1 MGEERRSS
9 GHAGVS
15 PVLDR
20 DGVSSGAASGNGF
33 RGIDSVSLVVGKLAL
48 GYWNDY
54 PVASLLA
61 EWNLPLAILS
71 VVLGVAGK
79 GKGRWLLLVG
89 AGCLVLVWI
98 TAIVHWPASTSGWIG
113 LSFRPQSCPGAN
125 VKSGYFVN
133 SWYLYVLDVD
143 WSHRRFLLEDSRV

>member
-1 MGEERRSS
+1 MLFFMLILWGMAEWGGWGERDERPVTREFRQYLIVTGLVAALLPATVFVVLIVSRS
-9 GHAGVS
+9 
-15 PVLDR
+15 PP
-20 DGVSSGAASGNGF
+20 GNWP
-33 RGIDSVSLVVGKLAL
+33 L

-98 TAIVHWPASTSGWIG
+98 TAIVHWPASTSAG
-113 LSFRPQSCPGAN
+113 
-125 VKSGYFVN
+125 
-133 SWYLYVLDVD
+133 
-143 WSHRRFLLEDSRV
+143 